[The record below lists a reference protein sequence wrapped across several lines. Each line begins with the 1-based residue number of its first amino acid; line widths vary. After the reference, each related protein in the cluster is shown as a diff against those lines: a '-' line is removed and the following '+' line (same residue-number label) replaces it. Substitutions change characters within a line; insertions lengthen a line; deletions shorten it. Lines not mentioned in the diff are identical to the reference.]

1 MGEVEEGDWDVAEP
15 MSAPAASAPA
25 EPVSAPAAPVSAP
38 VPAIAAS
45 ASGVA
50 LAESAP
56 AASGLAPDE
65 PAAPC
70 HRQTRRPGGK
80 CAATSMEELRAQKG
94 RQEWSSDYTPPGIK
108 HSKNED
114 QGHFALGTLN
124 LGDLKVARELRNQ
137 NICCS
142 PCTILCIQEA
152 TLSTQRAVLNAASNA
167 DRHTY
172 SGWRLQEFADP
183 AFASELSTHQQQCV
197 AAGSDSALAGDGGLL
212 TIAQA

>member
-1 MGEVEEGDWDVAEP
+1 MPCTHHSFPQIAFLSFVASLPSCAVAAMGEVEDADWDVAEP

-38 VPAIAAS
+38 AAPVPAIAAS
-45 ASGVA
+45 ASGLA

-80 CAATSMEELRAQKG
+80 CAAKGMEELRAQKG
-94 RQEWSSDYTPPGIK
+94 REEWSSDYTPPGIK

-114 QGHFALGTLN
+114 QGHFVLGTLN

-167 DRHTY
+167 DRKRRPPY
-172 SGWRLQEFADP
+172 
-183 AFASELSTHQQQCV
+183 
-197 AAGSDSALAGDGGLL
+197 
-212 TIAQA
+212 I